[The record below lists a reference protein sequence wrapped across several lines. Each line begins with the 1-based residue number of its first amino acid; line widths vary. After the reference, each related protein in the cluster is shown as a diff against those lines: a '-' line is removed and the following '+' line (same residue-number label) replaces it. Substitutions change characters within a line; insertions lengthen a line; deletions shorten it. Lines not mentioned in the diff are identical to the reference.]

1 VSHLLVDI
9 GNTALKWVFEGE
21 GETSKGV
28 IVLNERWL
36 EEFKRLVGRWNI
48 SKIYLAS
55 VKPSATKV
63 LKEEFPNL
71 VREITVDDLKRFM
84 AIDYQ
89 TPHTLG
95 VDRVLSAFGGLEFA
109 DTFLVISLGTATVV
123 DLVLHKTFKGGSI
136 FLGIE
141 RHLKCLFESGEKLPL
156 VELKG
161 KPPLVGNSTK
171 NALLSGVFYSLK
183 FSLEGFIREYH
194 RRYGIKKVFFSGGYA
209 HLFRNV
215 LEIPFPVEVR
225 FFDNL
230 TLRGLRRFIETVKEP
245 NLQPNNPNRQ
255 KF

>member
-1 VSHLLVDI
+1 MVDI

-21 GETSKGV
+21 GKTFKGA

-36 EEFKRLVGRWNI
+36 EEFKRLVSGLDI

-55 VKPSATKV
+55 VKPSATKA

-71 VREITVDDLKRFM
+71 VKEITVDDLKGVM

-95 VDRVLSAFGGLEFA
+95 VDRLLSAFGGLEFG
-109 DTFLVISLGTATVV
+109 DTFLVVSLGTATVV
-123 DLVLHKTFKGGSI
+123 DLVLNKTFKGGSI

-141 RHLKCLFESGEKLPL
+141 RHLRCLYENAEKLPL
-156 VELKG
+156 AELKE

-194 RRYGIKKVFFSGGYA
+194 RKYGVKKVFFSGGYA
-209 HLFRNV
+209 HLFRGI
-215 LEIPFPVEVR
+215 LEIPFPVEVG

-230 TLRGLRRFIETVKEP
+230 TLRGLRRFIETVKGGG
-245 NLQPNNPNRQ
+245 
-255 KF
+255 

>member
-21 GETSKGV
+21 GATSKGF
-28 IVLNERWL
+28 IVLNDRWL
-36 EEFKRLVGRWNI
+36 KEFKRLVGRWNI

-55 VKPSATKV
+55 VKPSASKV
-63 LKEEFPNL
+63 IEKEFPNL
-71 VREITVDDLKRFM
+71 VREITIDDLKRVM

-95 VDRVLSAFGGLEFA
+95 VDRLLSAFGGLEFA

-123 DLVLHKTFKGGSI
+123 DLVLNKTFKGGSI

-141 RHLKCLFESGEKLPL
+141 RHLRCLYENAEKLPL
-156 VELKG
+156 VELKE
-161 KPPLVGNSTK
+161 KPPLVGKSTK
-171 NALLSGVFYSLK
+171 KALLSGVFYSLK

-194 RRYGIKKVFFSGGYA
+194 RRYGVKRVFFSGGYA

-230 TLRGLRRFIETVKEP
+230 TLRGIKRFIETVKEP
-245 NLQPNNPNRQ
+245 NLQPNNPNQ

>member
-9 GNTALKWVFEGE
+9 GNTALKWIFEGE
-21 GETSKGV
+21 GKTSKGV
-28 IVLNERWL
+28 IVLNSRWL

-55 VKPSATKV
+55 VKPSATKA

-71 VREITVDDLKRFM
+71 VREITVDDLKRVM

-95 VDRVLSAFGGLEFA
+95 VDRLLSAFGGLEFA

-123 DLVLHKTFKGGSI
+123 DLVLNKTFKGGSI

-141 RHLKCLFESGEKLPL
+141 RHLRCLYENAEKLPL
-156 VELKG
+156 VELKE

-171 NALLSGVFYSLK
+171 KALLSGVFYSLK

-194 RRYGIKKVFFSGGYA
+194 QRYGVKKVFFSGGYV
-209 HLFRNV
+209 HLYRGA

-230 TLRGLRRFIETVKEP
+230 TLRGIKRFIETTKGGG
-245 NLQPNNPNRQ
+245 
-255 KF
+255 